1 MSISSHLLLAWSF
14 QFPRSRKRASAAIA
28 SPGTEQG
35 GTDHRKK
42 SSQIE
47 RYLWSPDLSK
57 NLDY

>member
-35 GTDHRKK
+35 KAQITAKSPRKLK
-42 SSQIE
+42 DIYGLQI
-47 RYLWSPDLSK
+47 
-57 NLDY
+57 